1 MSAFKRQKMDS
12 VDDLQKSLADVDTSK
27 PQDMIADIKDDLD
40 ELDSDGGN
48 DNTHEAEDRRQR
60 RLM

>member
-1 MSAFKRQKMDS
+1 MDS
-12 VDDLQKSLADVDTSK
+12 TDDLKKNLSSGDVSK
-27 PQDMIADIKDDLD
+27 PEDMMADIKDDLD

-60 RLM
+60 R

>member
-1 MSAFKRQKMDS
+1 MDS

>member
-12 VDDLQKSLADVDTSK
+12 TDDLKKNLSSGDVSK
-27 PQDMIADIKDDLD
+27 PEDMMADIKDDLD

-60 RLM
+60 R